1 MARRGE
7 FNQGSLPVPTP
18 REVNEAAGII
28 GEDVAWDMTGGAGFS
43 EASPDQLRAI
53 VAAAKEV
60 PLKGQ
65 DDADMQR
72 IADILARSNRKN
84 S

>member
-1 MARRGE
+1 MARRSE
-7 FNQGSLPVPTP
+7 FSSGSLPVPTP
-18 REVNEAAGII
+18 REVNDAADII
-28 GEDVAWDMTGGAGFS
+28 GEDVAWEMTGNRGFS

-72 IADILARSNRKN
+72 VADILARSDRKN